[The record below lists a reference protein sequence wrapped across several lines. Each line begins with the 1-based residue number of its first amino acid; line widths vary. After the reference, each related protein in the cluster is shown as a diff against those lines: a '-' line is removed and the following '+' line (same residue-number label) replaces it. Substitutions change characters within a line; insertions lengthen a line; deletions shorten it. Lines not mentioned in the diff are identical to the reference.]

1 MLVYNGKKFIIV
13 YACYTKYKKK
23 ELDVYLT
30 LFLMYF

>member
-23 ELDVYLT
+23 ELDKHLT
-30 LFLMYF
+30 LFF